1 MWPTVSGCPR
11 DRKAAAVTAIPNAE
25 EVGATLRTASDGF
38 PAFIAVCAFAGL
50 LRLRA
55 HGDAV
60 AYAQFR
66 DGYRDMART
75 LGFEGHIAWAKAMP
89 LRRSV
94 KRHAHL
100 CLETDL

>member
-1 MWPTVSGCPR
+1 MPRDVADRVRLPR
-11 DRKAAAVTAIPNAE
+11 DRKAAAVMAIPTAE
-25 EVGATLRTASDGF
+25 EVGATLRAASDGF

-66 DGYRDMART
+66 DGYRDTART
-75 LGFEGHIAWAKAMP
+75 LGFEGHIAWAKAI
-89 LRRSV
+89 
-94 KRHAHL
+94 
-100 CLETDL
+100 